1 MGFLPLPSM
10 QKNDTKY
17 GQFERGKRKEKK
29 GSASAGIL
37 EVQRCDHDVALQGIV
52 ILSTGEEARTG

>member
-1 MGFLPLPSM
+1 M